1 MSVLLGLAVRYLV
14 IVVALSHA
22 SLGVRPRLTVI
33 YGLNGVDNINEL
45 ECIDTDNFRRSR
57 ATYTFRDPAT
67 EQLEYNVTAEG
78 TSYQFTIQPNNES
91 LVSCTIDDFKES
103 DQIMVAGM

>member
-22 SLGVRPRLTVI
+22 SLGVRPRLTVV

-57 ATYTFRDPAT
+57 A
-67 EQLEYNVTAEG
+67 
-78 TSYQFTIQPNNES
+78 I
-91 LVSCTIDDFKES
+91 
-103 DQIMVAGM
+103 